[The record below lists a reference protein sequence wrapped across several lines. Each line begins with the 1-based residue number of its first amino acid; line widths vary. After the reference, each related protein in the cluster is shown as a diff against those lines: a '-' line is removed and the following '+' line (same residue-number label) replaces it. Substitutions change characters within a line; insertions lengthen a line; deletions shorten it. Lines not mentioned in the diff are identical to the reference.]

1 MEDKGQIIEKA
12 ALLHD
17 IGKVLLR
24 ADPVRETHAK
34 VGADFLKQ
42 FVGSEGRDLWYA
54 AGHHHAADIKNANP
68 PADDLSYIVY
78 EADNLAAA
86 ADRRKEEDASAGFC
100 ATQCLE
106 SIFNVFDAP
115 SEDKSVFRL
124 RPLMQDEERMQY
136 PLPKGEVQADRSA
149 YQEIKQQIEVNF
161 RKKSPVDMSVNELL
175 SILEASMSYV
185 PSSTATDEPSDVSL
199 YDHVKLTAAYAVCM
213 YRYFSAHGI
222 TDYRTYCCLPKA
234 REMRREKMFLL
245 VSCDLS
251 GIQQFIYTIP
261 SKGALKSL
269 RGRSF
274 YLDLMLEHMADEIL
288 TACGVSRCALIYAGG
303 GHFYMLLPN
312 TEETVR
318 LLQEAERTL
327 NRWFLENF
335 GTRLFAALAWV
346 PCSAEEFMQQESPAA
361 GVGNVFRTLAQI
373 LSEKKLCR
381 YEADELA
388 GLFAPESAYNA
399 VAEGGRECGIC
410 HISSRELA
418 PYGDDEDGAGAE
430 ACVNCRGLYRLG
442 AAALGENV
450 FLVQSDV
457 QDDALPLPSLSGA
470 SCSLAACSK
479 RDAERTDKET
489 IVRIYVKNH
498 MITGELLA
506 TRLWLGDYITQSD
519 AGAALDFSTLAARSG
534 GGEDAVSIRRLGV
547 LRADVDDLGAAFIA
561 GIPPKYATL
570 SRIAALSRQLSLFF
584 KRYMNTLC
592 AGRVNGI
599 DERIHKQFSLFG
611 EEKDGARNVHI
622 VYSGGDDFFLVGAW
636 DDLIETAVDV
646 RRAFARFT
654 NGKLHFSAGLG
665 LFPPKMPVSAMA
677 RSAGELEDIAKSPPT
692 KDGIALFG
700 MEVWHGAHETRTSA
714 PCYRWQRFVETV
726 CGEKLAFLRAH
737 FAVDTAE
744 GDDRIFCGKG
754 LLYRMMH
761 LMAET
766 SDTDAAHDRINL
778 ARFAYVLARMKPKK
792 EAPQQMEHYHCVRTQ
807 LYEWFK
813 ERSDRDELLTALQL
827 QVYRMREKGEKI

>member
-1 MEDKGQIIEKA
+1 MEDQGALIEKA

-17 IGKVLLR
+17 IGKVVLR
-24 ADPVRETHAK
+24 ADPVRETHGK

-42 FVGSEGRDLWYA
+42 FMGGEGRDLWYA
-54 AGHHHAADIKNANP
+54 AGHHHAADLKNANP

-106 SIFNVFDAP
+106 SIFNVFDTP
-115 SEDKSVFRL
+115 STDKSVFHL
-124 RPLMQDEERMQY
+124 RPLMQDEELMQY
-136 PLPKGEVQADRSA
+136 PVEKRAVQADRSG
-149 YQEIKQQIEVNF
+149 YQEIKQQLEVNF
-161 RKKSPVDMSVNELL
+161 RKKSPADMSVNELL

-213 YRYFSAHGI
+213 YRYFAAHGI
-222 TDYRTYCCLPKA
+222 TDYRTHCWLPKA

-251 GIQQFIYTIP
+251 GIQQFIYTVP

-274 YLDLMLEHMADEIL
+274 YLDLMLEHIADEIL
-288 TACGVSRCALIYAGG
+288 TACGISRSALIYASG

-312 TEETVR
+312 IEDTVQI
-318 LLQEAERTL
+318 LQNAERTL

-346 PCSAEEFMQQESPAA
+346 PCTAETFMQQENVTA
-361 GVGNVFRTLAQI
+361 GIGNVFRTLAQI

-381 YEADELA
+381 YEADELIQ
-388 GLFAPESAYNA
+388 LFSPESAYNA
-399 VAEGGRECGIC
+399 VEDAGRECGVC
-410 HISSRELA
+410 HISSCALA
-418 PYGDDEDGAGAE
+418 PYGDDEDASGAE

-442 AAALGENV
+442 KAVLGESV
-450 FLVQSDV
+450 FLVRSDT
-457 QDDALPLPSLSGA
+457 QEDALPLPSLSGVP
-470 SCSLAACSK
+470 CILAACSK
-479 RDAERTDKET
+479 EEAERADKDV
-489 IVRIYVKNH
+489 IVRIYVKNS
-498 MITGELLA
+498 MVTGELLA
-506 TRLWLGDYITQSD
+506 KRLWLGDYITRST
-519 AGAALDFSTLAARSG
+519 AETALDFSALAARSG
-534 GGEDAVSIRRLGV
+534 GGEDVTSIRRLGV

-570 SRIAALSRQLSLFF
+570 SRMAALSRRLSLFF
-584 KRYMNTLC
+584 KHYMNTLC

-599 DERIHKQFSLFG
+599 GERTQRQFSLFG
-611 EEKDGARNVHI
+611 EERDGARSVHI

-636 DDLIETAVDV
+636 DDLIELAVDV

-654 NGKLHFSAGLG
+654 GGKLHFSAGIG

-677 RSAGELEDIAKSPPT
+677 RSAGELEDLAKSLPG
-692 KDGIALFG
+692 KDAVALFG
-700 MEVWHGAHETRTSA
+700 IETEHRGQKSRSGA
-714 PCYRWQRFVETV
+714 PCYTWQRFIDGV
-726 CGEKLAFLRAH
+726 CGEKLAFLRTH
-737 FAVDTAE
+737 FAVDASAE
-744 GDDRIFCGKG
+744 DERLFCGKG
-754 LLYRMMH
+754 LLYRMMN

-766 SDTDAAHDRINL
+766 SELDAAHERINL
-778 ARFAYVLARMKPKK
+778 ARFAYALARMKPKQ
-792 EAPQQMEHYHCVRTQ
+792 EDRRRTEHYDVVRTQ

-813 ERSDRDELLTALQL
+813 THEDRDELLTALRL